1 MPCASEPELMHW
13 SYRRILL
20 TIVGLG
26 LALRLAIAVILPPG
40 YDESYYLF
48 YGQNL
53 ALSYF
58 DHPLAV
64 GLWAAAGGAI
74 GRLTPAH
81 PALALRLPGLLSY
94 CLAQVLLAEATREWF
109 GRRAALLS
117 AALAS
122 LAPLLFACGGLLL
135 LPDSP
140 LVLLLSLLLWWLS
153 RHSLNA
159 ARSPSES
166 LQFGLILGLLSLC
179 KYHALLL
186 ILTLVAA
193 RLVDTLQ
200 RRRLRIGD
208 TALVLAGWLATSW
221 PLWLWNLQNGWLSF
235 AFHSG
240 RTSAAAGFRWEG
252 PPLFLLSQLAL
263 LFPSIGVLLLLALLR
278 PAPASSDQA
287 QEGTRLLRLL
297 AIPQLLLF
305 LVLSGRMQVLSS
317 WLVPAWWLLLPL
329 AAAVLARP
337 GVWRQLWLRLLALL
351 SAAAVVLLSL
361 VAAAH
366 VRWGIAAALVPPD
379 VDTSGQLLDPE
390 QLRRSLRQHPA
401 IWEALNTAQV
411 IGSNRYE
418 LPGFLALALQ
428 GYSQARFSCF
438 AADCRGFEQWRSR
451 LDPAARRGVLFA
463 VVGDYT
469 PIAALAQGR
478 DQPWRFGPLTPLGQ
492 VQVKRSGITTT
503 TLEFYSFDPS
513 LVRRAEPIN
522 RAQPSG

>member
-64 GLWAAAGGAI
+64 GLWAAAGEAI
-74 GRLTPAH
+74 GRLLPAN

-94 CLAQVLLAEATREWF
+94 CLAQLLLAEATRHWF

-117 AALAS
+117 AVLAS
-122 LAPLLFACGGLLL
+122 LTPLLFACGGLLL

-153 RHSLNA
+153 RHPLHA
-159 ARSPSES
+159 ARSLRES
-166 LQFGLILGLLSLC
+166 LLFGLILGALSLT
-179 KYHALLL
+179 KYHALVL
-186 ILTLVAA
+186 ILTLVLW
-193 RLVDTLQ
+193 RLLDSL
-200 RRRLRIGD
+200 RRRRFAWRD
-208 TALVLAGWLATSW
+208 TALVLSGWLAASW
-221 PLWLWNLQNGWLSF
+221 PLWLWNLHNGWVSF

-240 RTSAAAGFRWEG
+240 RTTASAGFRVEG
-252 PPLFLLSQLAL
+252 PPLFVLSQLAL
-263 LFPSIGVLLLLALLR
+263 LFPTIGVLLLIALVGPTR
-278 PAPASSDQA
+278 TGAGAA
-287 QEGTRLLRLL
+287 AEGTRLLRVL
-297 AIPQLLLF
+297 AWPQLLLF
-305 LVLSGRMQVLSS
+305 ALLAGRMQVLSS

-329 AAAVLARP
+329 GAAWLAEPQRLQR
-337 GVWRQLWLRLLALL
+337 WWLRLLALVT
-351 SAAAVVLLSL
+351 AVAVPLLAL
-361 VAAAH
+361 TAAAH
-366 VRWGIAAALVPPD
+366 VRWGIAKALVPPTI
-379 VDTSGQLLDPE
+379 DTSGQLLEPAA
-390 QLRRSLRQHPA
+390 LRTALQANPA
-401 IWEALNTAQV
+401 IWQALVQAQV

-428 GYSQARFSCF
+428 GYSQARFSCY
-438 AADCRGFEQWRSR
+438 AADCRGFDQWRLR
-451 LDPAARRGVLFA
+451 LDSAATQGVLFA

-469 PIAALAQGR
+469 PIATLAQGNS

-492 VQVKRSGITTT
+492 VQVKRGGITTA

-513 LVRRAEPIN
+513 RVSRA
-522 RAQPSG
+522 APSG

>member
-1 MPCASEPELMHW
+1 MH
-13 SYRRILL
+13 SSDRRILL

-26 LALRLAIAVILPPG
+26 LALRLALAVILPPG
-40 YDESYYLF
+40 YDESYYFF

-64 GLWAAAGGAI
+64 GLWAAAGEAI
-74 GRLTPAH
+74 GRLMPAY
-81 PALALRLPGLLSY
+81 PALSLRLPGLLSY
-94 CLAQVLLAEATREWF
+94 CLAQLLLAEATRQWF

-117 AALAS
+117 AALTS
-122 LAPLLFACGGLLL
+122 LSPLLFACGGLLL

-153 RHSLNA
+153 RHPLNA
-159 ARSPSES
+159 RRSPRES

-193 RLVDTLQ
+193 RLVDTVQ
-200 RRRLRIGD
+200 QRRLRVGD

-221 PLWLWNLQNGWLSF
+221 PLWLWNLHNGWLSF

-240 RTSAAAGFRWEG
+240 RTTAAAGFRWEG

-278 PAPASSDQA
+278 PAPATSEQA
-287 QEGTRLLRLL
+287 REGTWLLRLL
-297 AIPQLLLF
+297 AIPQLVLF

-329 AAAVLARP
+329 AAAVLTRP
-337 GVWRQLWLRLLALL
+337 GVWRHLWLQLLALL

-361 VAAAH
+361 IAAAH
-366 VRWGIAAALVPPD
+366 VRWGIAAAVVPTA

-390 QLRRSLRQHPA
+390 QLRRTLRQHPA
-401 IWEALNTAQV
+401 IWKALTQAQV

-428 GYSQARFSCF
+428 GTTQARFSCF
-438 AADCRGFEQWRSR
+438 ANDCRGFDQWRGR
-451 LDPAARRGVLFA
+451 LDPGARRGVLFA

-469 PIAALAQGR
+469 PIAALAKAGS
-478 DQPWRFGPLTPLGQ
+478 DQPWHFGPLTPLGQ
-492 VQVKRSGITTT
+492 VQVKRGGITTA
-503 TLEFYSFDPS
+503 TLEFYGFDPS
-513 LVRRAEPIN
+513 RVRRTEPIT
-522 RAQPSG
+522 RAAPSG